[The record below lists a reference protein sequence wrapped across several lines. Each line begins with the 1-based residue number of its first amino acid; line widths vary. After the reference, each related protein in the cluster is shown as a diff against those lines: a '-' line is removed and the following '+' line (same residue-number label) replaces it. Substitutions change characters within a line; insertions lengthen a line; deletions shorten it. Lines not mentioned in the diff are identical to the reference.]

1 MAIYAIL
8 TSSFSGEFFHLET
21 TSNSPFAV
29 LKYAI
34 VTWWDSAIPL
44 ALYSILWMFLS
55 ITVIFAAPAT
65 FAMFYLVSEILDE
78 TMPDNRTILRSMFG
92 FFIKSWGWFLGNL
105 FVTGL
110 IWINWSFY
118 RSMAAVWAD
127 ALSWFILGVAVLWY
141 GMQLYAVA
149 FYMVQEKKSIFTAWR
164 NALFTALASPG
175 YTLVLWI
182 VIGIL
187 AAASALLV
195 VPIILGAP
203 ALIAMISS
211 VAVRERVA
219 TYKVMMKEK
228 GGSENQEDQEDQGA

>member
-1 MAIYAIL
+1 MVIYAIL
-8 TSSFSGEFFHLET
+8 TSSFQEHFCILET

-44 ALYSILWMFLS
+44 ALYSIIWMFLS

-78 TMPDNRTILRSMFG
+78 TMPDNRTILRSLFG
-92 FFIKSWGWFLGNL
+92 FFLKSWGWFLGNL

-110 IWINWSFY
+110 VWINWSFY
-118 RSMAAVWAD
+118 RSLLTPWAD
-127 ALSWFILGVAVLWY
+127 ALAWFILSVAILWY
-141 GMQLYAVA
+141 GMQFYAIP

-182 VIGIL
+182 VTAIL
-187 AAASALLV
+187 AAAAGVLI

-203 ALIAMISS
+203 ALIAMIGS

-228 GGSENQEDQEDQGA
+228 NSDSRNQEDEQK